1 MRERYRC
8 GEHEQP
14 LSRTRVRSPKR
25 LRYSDSVTTPTTSE
39 LRHERLR
46 RWWEA
51 GAGGALV
58 YRELRRV
65 PAEIWAGA
73 NLPADEGPEPVPPPD
88 RPPARVVDLPE
99 VLALRALLMDRKI
112 AFDTVDR
119 LIRALTQAT
128 RTLDYERP
136 LVWTADDVARRL
148 IQIVES
154 GEGSAW
160 STLEV
165 VRELWAWH
173 PDRPYVEAQSERL
186 LGWLEFLLAAP
197 RGDSSRERG

>member
-1 MRERYRC
+1 M
-8 GEHEQP
+8 
-14 LSRTRVRSPKR
+14 
-25 LRYSDSVTTPTTSE
+25 
-39 LRHERLR
+39 
-46 RWWEA
+46 
-51 GAGGALV
+51 

-65 PAEIWAGA
+65 PSEIWAEA
-73 NLPADEGPEPVPPPD
+73 ALPDDDGPEPVPPPD

-119 LIRALTQAT
+119 WIRALTQAT

-136 LVWTADDVARRL
+136 LIWTAEHVVRRL
-148 IQIVES
+148 LQIVES

-173 PDRPYVEAQSERL
+173 PDRPYAEAQSERL
-186 LGWLEFLLAAP
+186 LSWLEILLATP
-197 RGDSSRERG
+197 KGDSGRERG

>member
-1 MRERYRC
+1 M
-8 GEHEQP
+8 
-14 LSRTRVRSPKR
+14 
-25 LRYSDSVTTPTTSE
+25 VTTTATSE

-46 RWWEA
+46 RWWDA

-65 PAEIWAGA
+65 PKELWSGA
-73 NLPADEGPEPVPPPD
+73 TIPDDDGPEPVPPPD

-119 LIRALTQAT
+119 WIRALTQAT
-128 RTLDYERP
+128 RMLDYERP
-136 LVWTADDVARRL
+136 LVWTADDVIRRL
-148 IQIVES
+148 VQIAES
-154 GEGSAW
+154 GDGSVW

-173 PDRPYVEAQSERL
+173 PDRPYVETQSERL
-186 LGWLEFLLAAP
+186 LGWLETLLATP
-197 RGDSSRERG
+197 KGETGRERG